1 MLLPVASAGH
11 LSAVFASPSE
21 IKTGTIAIKTHW
33 FPTHWLDAPWCFPRW
48 WTWNF
53 KGSPLKS
60 QNTPRYWKG
69 CTKRKYTKILGW
81 FLKYI
86 KIHQGKKYT
95 KTLTLIPK
103 IHQNKKN
110 TPLDSSILE
119 GLFVPSPTNQVTFAC
134 LHGPKA
140 RFDACWIRVTPSTG
154 DATASVTCVTL
165 GSFAWFF
172 WKQTTGS
179 LRETRDPRKVCSFKV
194 YTCNLIYTSYNF
206 KVELIM
212 ELQCFFCRVSFQT
225 QNPNPQ
231 SCPEAHE
238 LRELRGSWGIFSMS
252 QILRRIR
259 PPDHVFQKVQM

>member
-103 IHQNKKN
+103 IHQKKIH
-110 TPLDSSILE
+110 PLIHQFWRVFLSL
-119 GLFVPSPTNQVTFAC
+119 LQPTKSP
-134 LHGPKA
+134 L
-140 RFDACWIRVTPSTG
+140 
-154 DATASVTCVTL
+154 
-165 GSFAWFF
+165 
-172 WKQTTGS
+172 
-179 LRETRDPRKVCSFKV
+179 
-194 YTCNLIYTSYNF
+194 
-206 KVELIM
+206 
-212 ELQCFFCRVSFQT
+212 
-225 QNPNPQ
+225 
-231 SCPEAHE
+231 
-238 LRELRGSWGIFSMS
+238 
-252 QILRRIR
+252 
-259 PPDHVFQKVQM
+259 HVFTVQRLALMRAGSV

>member
-103 IHQNKKN
+103 IHQNKKKY
-110 TPLDSSILE
+110 TPWFINFGGSFCPFSNQPSHLCMSSRSKGSLWCVLDPCNAKHWRCHGQRYVRYAGQLCLVFLE
-119 GLFVPSPTNQVTFAC
+119 TNNWKFEGNARSQKGLFIQ
-134 LHGPKA
+134 
-140 RFDACWIRVTPSTG
+140 
-154 DATASVTCVTL
+154 SV
-165 GSFAWFF
+165 
-172 WKQTTGS
+172 
-179 LRETRDPRKVCSFKV
+179 
-194 YTCNLIYTSYNF
+194 Y
-206 KVELIM
+206 
-212 ELQCFFCRVSFQT
+212 LQSD
-225 QNPNPQ
+225 
-231 SCPEAHE
+231 
-238 LRELRGSWGIFSMS
+238 L
-252 QILRRIR
+252 
-259 PPDHVFQKVQM
+259 